1 MLRAKAPI
9 HITDRSVLQRVRQV
23 SIFVSEPGRP
33 VGTRLPEVFRG
44 RRVGDVSELTESQ
57 AINPERGEA
66 TDAEF
71 QLAARSGR
79 HRALE
84 EYGAAASGERKDQ
97 RPYLPVSS
105 ICSPVLYS
113 LPASATVAEAI
124 TMLDEQGANHLV
136 VTADTHIAGL
146 VAQQWLLAWLHE
158 HQADA
163 MNQSLTQIELPA
175 FLTASPE
182 TDAHQLAR
190 LMLAHQLNAALVID
204 AKGEPMGVVTSTD
217 YLRLYA
223 SVGGQQGS
231 V

>member
-1 MLRAKAPI
+1 M
-9 HITDRSVLQRVRQV
+9 

-57 AINPERGEA
+57 PINPERGEA

-71 QLAARSGR
+71 QMAARSGR

-97 RPYLPVSS
+97 QPYLPVSN
-105 ICSPVLYS
+105 ICSPALYS

-124 TMLDEQGANHLV
+124 NLMDEHGTNHLV
-136 VTADTHIAGL
+136 VTADTHVAGL

-158 HQADA
+158 HKTDA
-163 MNQSLTQIELPA
+163 LEQSLTHIELPA

-190 LMLAHQLNAALVID
+190 LMLAHQLNAALVVD
-204 AKGEPMGVVTSTD
+204 AQGEPTGIVTSTD

-223 SVGGQQGS
+223 SASGQQGS
-231 V
+231 A

>member
-113 LPASATVAEAI
+113 LPASATVGEAI
-124 TMLDEQGANHLV
+124 TLLDEQGANHLV
-136 VTADTHIAGL
+136 ITADTHIAGL

-158 HQADA
+158 NKADA
-163 MNQSLTQIELPA
+163 MSQSLTQIELPA

-190 LMLAHQLNAALVID
+190 LMLAHQLSAALVID
-204 AKGEPMGVVTSTD
+204 IQGQPMGVVTSTD

-223 SVGGQQGS
+223 SVGEQQGIA
-231 V
+231 

>member
-1 MLRAKAPI
+1 M
-9 HITDRSVLQRVRQV
+9 

-57 AINPERGEA
+57 PINTERSEA

-84 EYGAAASGERKDQ
+84 EYGAAGAGERKDQ
-97 RPYLPVSS
+97 RSYLPVSS
-105 ICSPVLYS
+105 ICSPALHS
-113 LPASATVAEAI
+113 LPASSTVAEALE
-124 TMLDEQGANHLV
+124 MMAEQSANHLV
-136 VTADTHIAGL
+136 VTADTNVAGL
-146 VAQQWLLAWLHE
+146 VSQQWLLAWLHE

-163 MNQSLTQIELPA
+163 ISQSLTQIELPA

-204 AKGEPMGVVTSTD
+204 AQGEATGIVTSTD

-223 SVGGQQGS
+223 SLGSQQGS

>member
-1 MLRAKAPI
+1 
-9 HITDRSVLQRVRQV
+9 V

-33 VGTRLPEVFRG
+33 LGTRLPEVFRR
-44 RRVGDVSELTESQ
+44 RRVGDVSELTENQ
-57 AINPERGEA
+57 AIDPGHSDA

-71 QLAARSGR
+71 QLAAQSGR

-84 EYGAAASGERKDQ
+84 EYGAAAAGERKDQ
-97 RPYLPVSS
+97 RPYLPLSS

-113 LPASATVAEAI
+113 LPASASVAEAM
-124 TMLDEQGANHLV
+124 TMMDERSANHLV
-136 VTADTHIAGL
+136 VTADRYVAGL
-146 VAQQWLLAWLHE
+146 VGRQWLLAWLHE
-158 HQADA
+158 HQANALD
-163 MNQSLTQIELPA
+163 QTLTHIELPA

-190 LMLAHQLNAALVID
+190 LMLAHQLNAALVVDIQ
-204 AKGEPMGVVTSTD
+204 GEPVGVVTSTD

-223 SVGGQQGS
+223 SVGGHQGS

>member
-1 MLRAKAPI
+1 
-9 HITDRSVLQRVRQV
+9 V

-33 VGTRLPEVFRG
+33 VGTRLPEIFRG
-44 RRVGDVSELTESQ
+44 RRVGDVSELTEIQ
-57 AINPERGEA
+57 QINSGRSEA

-71 QLAARSGR
+71 QLAAQSGR

-84 EYGAAASGERKDQ
+84 EYGAAAAGERKDQ

-105 ICSPVLYS
+105 ICSPALFTI
-113 LPASATVAEAI
+113 PASATVADAI
-124 TMLDEQGANHLV
+124 TMMDEQGANHLV
-136 VTADTHIAGL
+136 VTADTNVAGL
-146 VAQQWLLAWLHE
+146 VARQWLLAWLHE

-163 MNQSLTQIELPA
+163 MNQALTHIELPA

-190 LMLAHQLNAALVID
+190 LMLAHQLNAALVVD
-204 AKGEPMGVVTSTD
+204 AQGEPTGLVTSTD

>member
-1 MLRAKAPI
+1 M
-9 HITDRSVLQRVRQV
+9 

-33 VGTRLPEVFRG
+33 VGTRLPEALRG
-44 RRVGDVSELTESQ
+44 RRVGNVSELAESQ
-57 AINPERGEA
+57 PINTERGEA

-71 QLAARSGR
+71 QLAAQSGR

-84 EYGAAASGERKDQ
+84 EYGATAAGERKEQ

-105 ICSPVLYS
+105 ICTPTLYA

-124 TMLDEQGANHLV
+124 TTMTEQGANHLV
-136 VTADTHIAGL
+136 ITADTHVAGL
-146 VAQQWLLAWLHE
+146 VGQQWLLAWLHQ

-163 MNQSLTQIELPA
+163 TDQSLTHIELPA
-175 FLTASPE
+175 FLTAAPE

-190 LMLAHQLNAALVID
+190 LMLAHRLDAALVVD
-204 AKGEPMGVVTSTD
+204 TQNQPVGVVTSTD

-223 SVGGQQGS
+223 SADGQQGS

>member
-1 MLRAKAPI
+1 MSI
-9 HITDRSVLQRVRQV
+9 H
-23 SIFVSEPGRP
+23 VSEPGRP

-44 RRVGDVSELTESQ
+44 RRVGDVTELTESHN
-57 AINPERGEA
+57 IDVSHSDA

-84 EYGAAASGERKDQ
+84 EYGAVAAGEPKER
-97 RPYLPVSS
+97 RAYLPVSQ
-105 ICSPVLYS
+105 ICT
-113 LPASATVAEAI
+113 PALFALSAEASVAEALD
-124 TMLDEQGANHLV
+124 TMEANGIHHIV
-136 VTADTHIAGL
+136 ITADDNVAGL
-146 VAQQWLLAWLHE
+146 VDLRWLLSWLHRSGATP
-158 HQADA
+158 ADSGFV
-163 MNQSLTQIELPA
+163 NIELPA

-204 AKGEPMGVVTSTD
+204 ENGHPTGIVTSTD

-223 SVGGQQGS
+223 SASRHEGNV
-231 V
+231 

>member
-1 MLRAKAPI
+1 MSI
-9 HITDRSVLQRVRQV
+9 H
-23 SIFVSEPGRP
+23 VSEPGRP

-44 RRVGDVSELTESQ
+44 RRVGDVTELTESHR
-57 AINPERGEA
+57 IDVSHSET

-71 QLAARSGR
+71 QQAARSGR

-84 EYGAAASGERKDQ
+84 EYGAAAAGEPKER
-97 RPYLPVSS
+97 RAYLPVSQ
-105 ICSPVLYS
+105 ICTPALFS
-113 LPASATVAEAI
+113 LPASALVANALD
-124 TMLDEQGANHLV
+124 TMEENGIH
-136 VTADTHIAGL
+136 HIVINAEGNVAGL
-146 VAQQWLLAWLHE
+146 VDLRWLLAWLH
-158 HQADA
+158 
-163 MNQSLTQIELPA
+163 QSRANTLDSSFVNIELPA

-204 AKGEPMGVVTSTD
+204 ETGYPTGIVTSTD

-223 SVGGQQGS
+223 SAGRHEGS

>member
-1 MLRAKAPI
+1 
-9 HITDRSVLQRVRQV
+9 V

-33 VGTRLPEVFRG
+33 VGTRLPEIFRG

-57 AINPERGEA
+57 PINPGRSEA

-84 EYGAAASGERKDQ
+84 EYGAAAAGERKDQ

-105 ICSPVLYS
+105 ICSPALYS
-113 LPASATVAEAI
+113 IPASATVAEAI
-124 TMLDEQGANHLV
+124 TMMDEHSANHLV
-136 VTADTHIAGL
+136 VTADTNVAGL
-146 VAQQWLLAWLHE
+146 VGQQWLLAWLHE
-158 HQADA
+158 HQANA
-163 MNQSLTQIELPA
+163 MSQSLTYIELPA
-175 FLTASPE
+175 FLTAFPE

-190 LMLAHQLNAALVID
+190 LMLAHQLSAALVVD
-204 AKGEPMGVVTSTD
+204 AQGEAIGVVTSTD